1 MYESGNMDRMNME
14 NVRRPQEMY
23 RRSHHAESPSEGDQR
38 ETETPHIN
46 KNKLSDLLGGLFHEG
61 KADKD
66 ILLTATLMYLL
77 YKEGADI
84 RLILALAYILL

>member
-1 MYESGNMDRMNME
+1 MYESGNMDRMKME

-23 RRSHHAESPSEGDQR
+23 RRSHHAESPFENIHQ
-38 ETETPHIN
+38 ETDNIPIN
-46 KNKLSDLLGGLFHEG
+46 KNKLSNLLGGLFHEG

-66 ILLTATLMYLL
+66 ILLTAALMYLL

-84 RLILALAYILL
+84 RLILALAYILI